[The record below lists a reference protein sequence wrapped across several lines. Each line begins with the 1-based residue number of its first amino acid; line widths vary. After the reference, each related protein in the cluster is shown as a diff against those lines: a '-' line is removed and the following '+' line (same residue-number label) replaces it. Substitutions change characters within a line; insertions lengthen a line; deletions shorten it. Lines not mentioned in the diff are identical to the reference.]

1 MATTET
7 TAFEKKMPEAIDG
20 MVTITRNAFFAS
32 VGRLNVHPGVVGRYD
47 RTFGFRSDWKTPDGE
62 VIAVTVG
69 GTVFAHTRYMV
80 TQRIFNGHRAAIA
93 AAG

>member
-1 MATTET
+1 MTTIET
-7 TAFEKKMPEAIDG
+7 CKVEKKMPEAIDG
-20 MVTITRNAFFAS
+20 MVTITRDAFFAS
-32 VGRLNVHPGVVGRYD
+32 VGRLKVHPGVVGKYD
-47 RTFGFRSDWKTPDGE
+47 RTFGFRSDWKLPGGE

-69 GTVFAHTRYMV
+69 GTLYAHKRYMV